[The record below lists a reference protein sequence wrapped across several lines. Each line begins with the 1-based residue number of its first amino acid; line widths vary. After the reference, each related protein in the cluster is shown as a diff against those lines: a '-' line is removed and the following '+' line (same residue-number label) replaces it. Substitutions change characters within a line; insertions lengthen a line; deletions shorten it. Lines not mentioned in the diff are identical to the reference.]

1 MSGGEQGRQG
11 MVERNG
17 AREGAKC
24 GEKGRSEPH
33 WGLLKFERTETLV
46 CVEGTGYF

>member
-1 MSGGEQGRQG
+1 MSIGEQGRQG
-11 MVERNG
+11 MMESNG
-17 AREGAKC
+17 PRKRAKY

-33 WGLLKFERTETLV
+33 QVLLKFERTETVV